1 MVTHETCFAHWAKEH
16 FQPALKSAHRGAE
29 AFLNRPGIEE
39 LRKLDEQLSCE
50 TFNMNRDLRQFYV
63 VLSMQSFKRGMP
75 LLPARADEKALTEIN
90 AGRKVGLPRWLRY
103 ETTKFKLCDY
113 VPEFFRR
120 LGFQLEASNTLD
132 GQKLVPYMFLG
143 PERTRQRHAFH
154 ALRGVWCEGTNGS
167 WSGRA
172 S

>member
-1 MVTHETCFAHWAKEH
+1 M
-16 FQPALKSAHRGAE
+16 
-29 AFLNRPGIEE
+29 
-39 LRKLDEQLSCE
+39 
-50 TFNMNRDLRQFYV
+50 

-103 ETTKFKLCDY
+103 ETTKFKLSEY

-120 LGFQLEASNTLD
+120 LGFELEACDILD

-143 PERTRQRHAFH
+143 PKDMLFVAFVEVRG
-154 ALRGVWCEGTNGS
+154 AKRPMGAGPGEVLRGLSLTEDGLSACEWRI
-167 WSGRA
+167 WSTQHA
-172 S
+172 